1 MLKRKF
7 PACETCP
14 WPMPTE
20 STFLLAGLF
29 LLLAAAGWALGRF
42 GDRDELE
49 DAPPPLN
56 IDYLKGL
63 NFLLNEQTDQALE
76 HFLKMVRVDDKT
88 IETHFALG
96 SLFRRRGEV
105 DRAIRI
111 HQNIIARPDLAPE
124 QRDQALFSLAKDYL
138 RAGLL
143 DRAENL
149 FIRLAQGSRY
159 QVEALEQLCRIYEQE
174 REWQSAIDAGQKL
187 EVLSGQSL
195 ALQIAHYYCELAE
208 QAVAKKDYGSAR
220 NFVKKAQVGR
230 PRTQR
235 GALIRARIA
244 RDTDD
249 AKTARRLY
257 HRIIDE
263 NTYLITEALPALVEV
278 YSREGTAAQLDKN
291 LRAHLDNNPNLRNDV
306 AYTAIVNNIGGIDFI
321 DECVE
326 DYMLGEPTLKEFIDL
341 QTVNAANGEDRQA
354 ALAKVR
360 AALSKLA
367 ATIPRYQCRE
377 CGFSSQRL
385 LWQCP
390 SCRDWETQRPF
401 STVSFDSLLQRSTGM

>member
-1 MLKRKF
+1 
-7 PACETCP
+7 
-14 WPMPTE
+14 MPTE

-42 GDRDELE
+42 GESDDE

-76 HFLKMVRVDDKT
+76 HFLEMVRVDDKT

-111 HQNIIARPDLAPE
+111 HQNIIARPDLAAE

-138 RAGLL
+138 AAGLL
-143 DRAENL
+143 DRAEKL
-149 FIRLAQGSRY
+149 FVRLAQGSRY
-159 QVEALEQLCRIYEQE
+159 QVQALESLCRIYEQE
-174 REWQSAIDAGQKL
+174 KEWEKAIDAGQRL
-187 EVLSGQSL
+187 EALGGRSL

-208 QAVAKKDYGSAR
+208 AAAAGNDYSAAR
-220 NFVKKAQVGR
+220 QFVKKAQAGR
-230 PRTQR
+230 PRTMR
-235 GALIRARIA
+235 GALTRAHIA
-244 RDTDD
+244 RETDD
-249 AKTARRLY
+249 YKTALRLY

-263 NTYLITEALPALVEV
+263 HTYLISEALPEIVETYARDGSMVGLNKALQ
-278 YSREGTAAQLDKN
+278 AMIDKN
-291 LRAHLDNNPNLRNDV
+291 PEMSSLV
-306 AYTAIVNNIGGIDFI
+306 AYTAIVKDIGGIPVI

-326 DYMLGEPTLKEFIDL
+326 KYMLDEPTLAEFVDL
-341 QTVNAANGEDRQA
+341 Q
-354 ALAKVR
+354 ALSSASDTAKESALSKVR
-360 AALSKLA
+360 GALSKLA
-367 ATIPRYQCRE
+367 SSTPRYQCQE

-390 SCRDWETQRPF
+390 SCRNWETQRPASKVQF
-401 STVSFDSLLQRSTGM
+401 DTVLQHSITN

>member
-1 MLKRKF
+1 
-7 PACETCP
+7 
-14 WPMPTE
+14 MPTE

-42 GDRDELE
+42 GERDEE
-49 DAPPPLN
+49 EAAPPLN

-76 HFLKMVRVDDKT
+76 HFLAMVRVDDKT

-111 HQNIIARPDLAPE
+111 HQNIIARPDLASE

-138 RAGLL
+138 HAGLL
-143 DRAENL
+143 DRAEKL
-149 FIRLAQGSRY
+149 FSRLAQGSRY
-159 QVEALEQLCRIYEQE
+159 EVQALESLCRIYEQE
-174 REWQSAIDAGQKL
+174 KEWQQAIDAGQRL
-187 EVLSGQSL
+187 EALGGRSL

-208 QAVAKKDYGSAR
+208 SAASKNDYAAAR
-220 NFVKKAQVGR
+220 QYVKKAQAGR
-230 PRTQR
+230 PRTMR
-235 GALIRARIA
+235 GALTRAHIA
-244 RDTDD
+244 RESDD
-249 AKTARRLY
+249 SKTALRLY
-257 HRIIDE
+257 HRIIE
-263 NTYLITEALPALVEV
+263 EHTYLIAEALPEIVATYE
-278 YSREGTAAQLDKN
+278 SEGSMEGLDKA
-291 LRAHLDNNPNLRNDV
+291 LKSMLKEDPEMSSLV
-306 AYTAIVNNIGGIDFI
+306 AYTAIVNNIGGIPII

-326 DYMLGEPTLKEFIDL
+326 HYMLEDPTLAEFVDL
-341 QTVNAANGEDRQA
+341 HQLTESSEETHDV
-354 ALAKVR
+354 ALQKVR

-367 ATIPRYQCRE
+367 SATPRYQCQE

-390 SCRDWETQRPF
+390 SCRNWETQRPASRVQF
-401 STVSFDSLLQRSTGM
+401 DTVLQHSITKR

>member
-1 MLKRKF
+1 
-7 PACETCP
+7 
-14 WPMPTE
+14 MPTE

-29 LLLAAAGWALGRF
+29 LLLAAAGWAMGRF
-42 GDRDELE
+42 GERDDE

-111 HQNIIARPDLAPE
+111 HQNIIARPDLASE
-124 QRDQALFSLAKDYL
+124 QKDQALYSLAKDYL
-138 RAGLL
+138 AAGLL
-143 DRAENL
+143 DRAESL
-149 FIRLAQGSRY
+149 FSRLAEGSRY
-159 QVEALEQLCRIYEQE
+159 QVQALDALCGIYEQE
-174 REWQSAIDAGQKL
+174 REWEKAIDAGQRL
-187 EVLSGQSL
+187 EVLGGKSL

-208 QAVAKKDYGSAR
+208 AAAAAGDYASAR
-220 NFVKKAQVGR
+220 QYVKNAQSGR
-230 PRTQR
+230 PRTMR
-235 GALIRARIA
+235 GALTRAHIA

-249 AKTARRLY
+249 SKTALRLY

-263 NTYLITEALPALVEV
+263 NTYLIAEALPEIVSIYTRENQVDELERALK
-278 YSREGTAAQLDKN
+278 AL
-291 LRAHLDNNPNLRNDV
+291 LDNNPQMASLV
-306 AYTAIVNNIGGIDFI
+306 AYTAIVNDIGGIPVI

-326 DYMLGEPTLKEFIDL
+326 HYMLNEPTLGEFVDL
-341 QTVNAANGEDRQA
+341 QRLSQDDGAS

-360 AALSKLA
+360 HALSKLA
-367 ATIPRYQCRE
+367 SATPRYQCQE

-390 SCRDWETQRPF
+390 SCREWETQRPASRVQF
-401 STVSFDSLLQRSTGM
+401 DTVLQHSITN

>member
-1 MLKRKF
+1 
-7 PACETCP
+7 
-14 WPMPTE
+14 MPTE

-42 GDRDELE
+42 GEREE
-49 DAPPPLN
+49 REGAPPPLN

-111 HQNIIARPDLAPE
+111 HQNIIARPDLASE

-143 DRAENL
+143 DRAEKL
-149 FIRLAQGSRY
+149 FVRLSQGSRY

-174 REWQSAIDAGQKL
+174 REWQRAIEAGQKL
-187 EVLSGQSL
+187 EVLSGKSL

-208 QAVAKKDYGSAR
+208 QAASKKDFSAAR
-220 NFVKKAQVGR
+220 AFVKKAQSGR
-230 PRTQR
+230 PRTLR
-235 GALIRARIA
+235 GALTRAEIA
-244 RDTDD
+244 QATQDT
-249 AKTARRLY
+249 KTALRLY

-263 NTYLITEALPALVEV
+263 STYLITEALPKLVEIHA
-278 YSREGTAAQLDKN
+278 REGSLDELERDLRTMLGKN
-291 LRAHLDNNPNLRNDV
+291 PEMSTDV
-306 AYTAIVNNIGGIDFI
+306 AYTAIVNNIGGIAVI
-321 DECVE
+321 DESVE
-326 DYMLGEPTLKEFIDL
+326 HYMLNEPTLGDFIDL
-341 QTVNAANGEDRQA
+341 QRMDQAEKSERDA

-360 AALSKLA
+360 SALSRLA
-367 ATIPRYQCRE
+367 ASTPRYKCTE

-390 SCRDWETQRPF
+390 SCKNWETQRPF
-401 STVSFDSLLQRSTGM
+401 SRVQFDSLLQRSVPVR

>member
-1 MLKRKF
+1 
-7 PACETCP
+7 
-14 WPMPTE
+14 MPTE

-42 GDRDELE
+42 GERDEE
-49 DAPPPLN
+49 EAAPPLN

-76 HFLKMVRVDDKT
+76 HFLQMVRVDDQT

-111 HQNIIARPDLAPE
+111 HQNIIARPDLAAE

-138 RAGLL
+138 GAGLL
-143 DRAENL
+143 DRAEKL
-149 FIRLAQGSRY
+149 FVRLAQGSRF
-159 QVEALEQLCRIYEQE
+159 QVQALENLCRIYEQE
-174 REWQSAIDAGQKL
+174 KDWEKAIDAGQRL
-187 EVLSGQSL
+187 ELLGGRSL

-208 QAVAKKDYGSAR
+208 SAATKGDYAEAR
-220 NFVKKAQVGR
+220 QHVKKAQSGR
-230 PRTQR
+230 PRTMR
-235 GALIRARIA
+235 GALVRAHIA
-244 RDTDD
+244 RDTSDNNV
-249 AKTARRLY
+249 ALRLY

-263 NTYLITEALPALVEV
+263 HNYLIAEALPEIVAIYE
-278 YSREGTAAQLDKN
+278 REGKIAELERALQTM
-291 LRAHLDNNPNLRNDV
+291 LRDYPDMSSLV
-306 AYTAIVNNIGGIDFI
+306 AYTAIANDIGGVPTI

-326 DYMLGEPTLKEFIDL
+326 QYILNEKTLSEFVDVQSL
-341 QTVNAANGEDRQA
+341 TGDDEKTRDA
-354 ALAKVR
+354 ALSKVR
-360 AALSKLA
+360 VALSKLA
-367 ATIPRYQCRE
+367 SATPRYQCQE

-390 SCRDWETQRPF
+390 SCRDWETQRPASRVQF
-401 STVSFDSLLQRSTGM
+401 DTVLQHSITN

>member
-1 MLKRKF
+1 
-7 PACETCP
+7 
-14 WPMPTE
+14 MPTE

-29 LLLAAAGWALGRF
+29 LLLAAAGWAMGRF
-42 GDRDELE
+42 GERDEE

-111 HQNIIARPDLAPE
+111 HQNIIARPDLGAE
-124 QRDQALFSLAKDYL
+124 QRDQALYSLAKDYL
-138 RAGLL
+138 AAGLL
-143 DRAENL
+143 DRAEKL
-149 FIRLAQGSRY
+149 FSRLSQGSRY
-159 QVEALEQLCRIYEQE
+159 QVQALEALCGIYEQE
-174 REWQSAIDAGQKL
+174 RDWEKAIDAGQRL
-187 EVLSGQSL
+187 EVLGGKSL

-208 QAVAKKDYGSAR
+208 AAAKTGDFASAR
-220 NFVKKAQVGR
+220 QYVKNAQTGR
-230 PRTQR
+230 PRTMR
-235 GALIRARIA
+235 GALTRAHIA
-244 RDTDD
+244 RDMEDN
-249 AKTARRLY
+249 KTALRLY

-263 NTYLITEALPALVEV
+263 NTYLIAEALPEIVAIYTRENKVSELERALK
-278 YSREGTAAQLDKN
+278 SLLDKN
-291 LRAHLDNNPNLRNDV
+291 PEMASLV
-306 AYTAIVNNIGGIDFI
+306 AYTAIVNDIGGIPVI

-326 DYMLGEPTLKEFIDL
+326 NYMLNEPTLAEFVDL
-341 QTVNAANGEDRQA
+341 QQLSEKSRTTTDS
-354 ALAKVR
+354 ALAKIR
-360 AALSKLA
+360 RALSKLA
-367 ATIPRYQCRE
+367 AATPRYQCQE

-390 SCRDWETQRPF
+390 SCRDWETQRPASRVQF
-401 STVSFDSLLQRSTGM
+401 DTVLQHSITR

>member
-1 MLKRKF
+1 
-7 PACETCP
+7 
-14 WPMPTE
+14 MPTE

-29 LLLAAAGWALGRF
+29 LLLAAAGWAMGRF
-42 GDRDELE
+42 GEREEE

-76 HFLKMVRVDDKT
+76 HFLKMVRVDDQT

-111 HQNIIARPDLAPE
+111 HQNIIARPDLGAE

-138 RAGLL
+138 GAGLL
-143 DRAENL
+143 DRAENM
-149 FIRLAQGSRY
+149 FSRLAEGSRY
-159 QVEALEQLCRIYEQE
+159 QVQALEALCSIYEQE
-174 REWQSAIDAGQKL
+174 RDWEKAIDAGQRL
-187 EVLSGQSL
+187 EVLGGRSL

-208 QAVAKKDYGSAR
+208 AAVGKGDYAAAR
-220 NFVKKAQVGR
+220 NYIKKAQTGR
-230 PRTQR
+230 PRTMR
-235 GALIRARIA
+235 GALTRAHIA

-249 AKTARRLY
+249 TRTALKLY

-263 NTYLITEALPALVEV
+263 NTYLIAEALPEIVAI
-278 YSREGTAAQLDKN
+278 YSREGQLEQLDQALESLLEKHPE
-291 LRAHLDNNPNLRNDV
+291 RASLV
-306 AYTAIVNNIGGIDFI
+306 AYTAIVNDIGGIPVI
-321 DECVE
+321 DRCVRQ
-326 DYMLGEPTLKEFIDL
+326 YMLDEPTLAEFVDL
-341 QTVNAANGEDRQA
+341 QQINSEDEADREEA
-354 ALAKVR
+354 FARVR
-360 AALSKLA
+360 KALSQLA
-367 ATIPRYQCRE
+367 SNTPRYQCQE

-390 SCRDWETQRPF
+390 SCREWETQRPASRVQF
-401 STVSFDSLLQRSTGM
+401 DTVLQHSITN

>member
-1 MLKRKF
+1 
-7 PACETCP
+7 
-14 WPMPTE
+14 MPTE

-42 GDRDELE
+42 GEHDEE
-49 DAPPPLN
+49 DPPPPLN

-111 HQNIIARPDLAPE
+111 HQNIIARPDLASE

-143 DRAENL
+143 DRAEKM
-149 FIRLAQGSRY
+149 FSRLSQGSRY
-159 QVEALEQLCRIYEQE
+159 QVEALENLMRIYEQE
-174 REWQSAIDAGQKL
+174 KEWEKAIEAGQQL
-187 EVLSGQSL
+187 EVLGGRSL

-208 QAVAKKDYGSAR
+208 ASAVDKDYGAAR
-220 NFVKKAQVGR
+220 QFVKQAQAGR
-230 PRTQR
+230 PRTLR
-235 GALIRARIA
+235 GALTRAHIA
-244 RDTDD
+244 QETNDS
-249 AKTARRLY
+249 KTALRLY

-263 NTYLITEALPALVEV
+263 HTYLIAEALPEIVAIYE
-278 YSREGTAAQLDKN
+278 RENAMSELEKAFRQMLKKN
-291 LRAHLDNNPNLRNDV
+291 PEMSSLV
-306 AYTAIVNNIGGIDFI
+306 AYTAIVNDIGGIPVI
-321 DECVE
+321 DECVKQ
-326 DYMLGEPTLKEFIDL
+326 YLLGEPTLRAFVDL
-341 QTVNAANGEDRQA
+341 QRVTEGDVGAMS
-354 ALAKVR
+354 KVR
-360 AALSKLA
+360 SALSNLA
-367 ATIPRYQCRE
+367 SSTPRYQCQE
-377 CGFSSQRL
+377 CGFSSQKL

-390 SCRDWETQRPF
+390 SCRSWETQRPASRVQF
-401 STVSFDSLLQRSTGM
+401 DTVLQHSITGP

>member
-1 MLKRKF
+1 
-7 PACETCP
+7 
-14 WPMPTE
+14 MPTE

-29 LLLAAAGWALGRF
+29 LLLAAAGWAMGRF
-42 GDRDELE
+42 GERDEQE
-49 DAPPPLN
+49 APPPLN

-111 HQNIIARPDLAPE
+111 HQNIIARPDLAAE
-124 QRDQALFSLAKDYL
+124 QKDQALYSLAKDYL
-138 RAGLL
+138 AAGLL

-149 FIRLAQGSRY
+149 FSRLADGSRY
-159 QVEALEQLCRIYEQE
+159 QVQALEALCGIYEQE
-174 REWQSAIDAGQKL
+174 REWEKAIDAGKRL
-187 EVLSGQSL
+187 EVLGGRSL

-208 QAVAKKDYGSAR
+208 AAAAAGDYASAR
-220 NFVKKAQVGR
+220 QYVKNAQAGR
-230 PRTQR
+230 PRTMR
-235 GALIRARIA
+235 GALTRAHIA

-249 AKTARRLY
+249 NKTALRLY

-263 NTYLITEALPALVEV
+263 NTYLIAETLPEIVAIYTREDKVDELERALTALLE
-278 YSREGTAAQLDKN
+278 KN
-291 LRAHLDNNPNLRNDV
+291 PKMASLV
-306 AYTAIVNNIGGIDFI
+306 AYTAIVNDIGGIPVI
-321 DECVE
+321 DRCVE
-326 DYMLGEPTLKEFIDL
+326 QYMLNEPTLGEFVDL
-341 QTVNAANGEDRQA
+341 QKTSEEDGA
-354 ALAKVR
+354 SAFAKVR
-360 AALSKLA
+360 HALSKLA
-367 ATIPRYQCRE
+367 ATTPRYQCQE

-390 SCRDWETQRPF
+390 SCRDWETQRPASRVQF
-401 STVSFDSLLQRSTGM
+401 DTVLQHSITN

>member
-1 MLKRKF
+1 
-7 PACETCP
+7 
-14 WPMPTE
+14 MPTE

-42 GDRDELE
+42 GERDEQ
-49 DAPPPLN
+49 DVAPPLN
-56 IDYLKGL
+56 VDYLKGL

-76 HFLKMVRVDDKT
+76 HFLAMVRVDDKT

-111 HQNIIARPDLAPE
+111 HQNIIARPDLAAE

-138 RAGLL
+138 HAGLL
-143 DRAENL
+143 DRAEKL
-149 FIRLAQGSRY
+149 FSRLAQGSRY
-159 QVEALEQLCRIYEQE
+159 QVQALESLCSIYEQE
-174 REWQSAIDAGQKL
+174 KEWEKAIDAGQRL
-187 EVLSGQSL
+187 ETLGGRSL

-208 QAVAKKDYGSAR
+208 AAAAGKDYAAAR
-220 NFVKKAQVGR
+220 QFVKKAQAGR
-230 PRTQR
+230 PRTMR
-235 GALIRARIA
+235 GALTRAHIA
-244 RDTDD
+244 RETDD
-249 AKTARRLY
+249 YKTALRLY

-263 NTYLITEALPALVEV
+263 HTYLIAEALPEIVATYE
-278 YSREGTAAQLDKN
+278 REGSMDGLDKA
-291 LRAHLDNNPNLRNDV
+291 LQSMISDDPEMSALV
-306 AYTAIVNNIGGIDFI
+306 AYTAIINNLGGIPII

-326 DYMLGEPTLKEFIDL
+326 QYILREPTLAEFVDL
-341 QTVNAANGEDRQA
+341 QELSAADGESHEE

-360 AALSKLA
+360 KALSRLA
-367 ATIPRYQCRE
+367 SSTPRYQCQE

-390 SCRDWETQRPF
+390 SCRNWETQRPASRVQF
-401 STVSFDSLLQRSTGM
+401 DTVLQHSITNR